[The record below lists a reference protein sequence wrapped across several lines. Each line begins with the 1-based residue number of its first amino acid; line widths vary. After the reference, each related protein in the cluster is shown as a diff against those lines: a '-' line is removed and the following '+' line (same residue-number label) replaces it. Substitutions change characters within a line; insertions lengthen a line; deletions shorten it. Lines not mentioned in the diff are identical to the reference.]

1 MTSDV
6 LPISS
11 LVSNPFSLLLAS
23 ASSVLVVLPVVFV
36 RIAMFALVTRVSSED
51 SILTTELTMDEVG

>member
-1 MTSDV
+1 MASDV

-11 LVSNPFSLLLAS
+11 LVSDPFSLLLAS
-23 ASSVLVVLPVVFV
+23 ASSVFPVVFL